1 MKERTLPTSLNC
13 FIGCPYQLQC
23 GVAIRNNFLSCKDQ
37 IYSTIPNASRLQ
49 DIPLHEVGVFDSIGN
64 MLATISRG
72 LIVEN

>member
-1 MKERTLPTSLNC
+1 MKERSLPTSLNC

-37 IYSTIPNASRLQ
+37 IYSTIPNASELEAK
-49 DIPLHEVGVFDSIGN
+49 PLYQVRVFDPKKN
-64 MLATISRG
+64 MLATINRG